1 LPFPAGFLI
10 SQKFN
15 DQIWA
20 QKVGAHRIRHI
31 FLSKSKAIFLI
42 FRILKYVIRPVRL
55 EWKFDP
61 DCLFT
66 FFCDRSVMAGT
77 AARAWLGFGRPV
89 PRPGPEH

>member
-1 LPFPAGFLI
+1 MFRARPRHKPAEARPSPLPFPDGFLI

-15 DQIWA
+15 DQIWV

-42 FRILKYVIRPVRL
+42 LKYVIRPVGL

-66 FFCDRSVMAGT
+66 FFVIG
-77 AARAWLGFGRPV
+77 L
-89 PRPGPEH
+89 